1 MNYIIWEKKHKNII
15 EMNEYYN
22 YSFITLTN
30 KKLLSLSVSVNCE
43 VLAWDLSCIQL
54 HNVSQIPIFNE
65 NTEWWLPE
73 FRVTPNSVSPSFL
86 IWSVCFTVTLDWRLL
101 YLPASWTWRNQF
113 FISHF
118 FKISWENRKLHPI
131 LWCMNEKNNHKKY
144 SKWDYIK
151 EMGNKII

>member
-1 MNYIIWEKKHKNII
+1 MYTLIKCYKLCEGGNVRLIRDVMNYIIWEKKHKNII

-54 HNVSQIPIFNE
+54 HNVSQIPIFIE

-101 YLPASWTWRNQF
+101 YLPASWGLFYYHKEINFYVMTSF
-113 FISHF
+113 FI
-118 FKISWENRKLHPI
+118 ENYWR
-131 LWCMNEKNNHKKY
+131 M
-144 SKWDYIK
+144 
-151 EMGNKII
+151 

>member
-1 MNYIIWEKKHKNII
+1 
-15 EMNEYYN
+15 MNEYYN

-73 FRVTPNSVSPSFL
+73 FSITKLFDLVSVLYSNTGLAFAVSACELGTFL
-86 IWSVCFTVTLDWRLL
+86 LS
-101 YLPASWTWRNQF
+101 
-113 FISHF
+113 
-118 FKISWENRKLHPI
+118 
-131 LWCMNEKNNHKKY
+131 
-144 SKWDYIK
+144 
-151 EMGNKII
+151 